1 MVEGLTGCCAED
13 PDPVEEEPVEEEETP
28 AEEDDEP
35 ELPAMKKVRNMPVFF
50 FALTLSCVCCRVPT
64 SKCM

>member
-13 PDPVEEEPVEEEETP
+13 PDPVEEEPGEEEETP

-50 FALTLSCVCCRVPT
+50 LH
-64 SKCM
+64 